1 MDSSIGI
8 SHRRVMSI
16 ALPIVLSNISIPIL
30 GAIDT
35 GVIGQLG
42 NAVAIGAVGIG
53 AIILS
58 AVYWLFGFLRM
69 GTTGFVAQAY
79 GRDDTSEVVALL
91 VRGLLIGLACGFFV
105 ILIHPILFWLSF
117 LISPSSAEVELLA
130 LDYMSIRI
138 FSAPAIIATYAI
150 MGWLIALEKTKYV
163 LILQL
168 AMNGLNAAL
177 DFWFVLGMGWGVEGV
192 AWATFIAEWFA
203 FFMGL
208 GICCALSQNF
218 PKIDWSLI
226 FSKTKVIAILVVNR
240 DIFLRSF
247 MLEIIF
253 VSFLMTS
260 GKFGDVE
267 LAATQILLQFLHIS
281 AYGMDGFAFAAEVLV
296 GQAFGKTNRSMLRD
310 AVVKSGVWTFTIAV
324 FMAVTYAFLGGFFI
338 AIMTTSNEVR
348 LVSENFLIFIVLG
361 PIFGALPFLMDGI
374 FVGATRSVDMRNMM
388 FLSLIIYAL
397 SAYILI
403 NLYGF
408 YGLWVALLVSYAARG
423 ISLLTKYPRLESSI
437 I

>member
-1 MDSSIGI
+1 
-8 SHRRVMSI
+8 MSI
-16 ALPIVLSNISIPIL
+16 AFPIVLSNISIPIL

-42 NAVAIGAVGIG
+42 NPIAIGAVGIG

-69 GTTGFVAQAY
+69 GTTGFVAQAQ
-79 GRDDTSEVVALL
+79 GRDDASEVVALL
-91 VRGLLIGLACGFFV
+91 VRGLLIGLACGVFV

-117 LISPSSAEVELLA
+117 LISPSSNEVELLA
-130 LDYMSIRI
+130 LDYMGIRI
-138 FSAPAIIATYAI
+138 FSAPAIISTYAI

-168 AMNGLNAAL
+168 TMNGLNAVL

-203 FFMGL
+203 LLMGL
-208 GICCALSQNF
+208 AICFALSQNF
-218 PKIDWSLI
+218 PKIIWTLI
-226 FSKTKVIAILVVNR
+226 FSRTKIITILLVNR
-240 DIFLRSF
+240 DIFLRSL
-247 MLEIIF
+247 MVEMIF

-281 AYGMDGFAFAAEVLV
+281 SYGMDGFAFAAEVLV
-296 GQAFGKTNRSMLRD
+296 GQAVGKSNRFMLRD
-310 AVVKSGVWTFTIAV
+310 AVIKSGLWTFVIAICL
-324 FMAVTYAFLGGFFI
+324 ALIYALFGSFFI
-338 AIMTTSNEVR
+338 KIMTTSDEVI
-348 LVSENFLIFIVLG
+348 LASEAFLIFIVLG

-374 FVGATRSVDMRNMM
+374 FVGATRAIDMRNMM
-388 FLSLIIYAL
+388 FLSLIIYVV
-397 SAYILI
+397 SAYVFID
-403 NLYGF
+403 LYGF
-408 YGLWVALLVSYAARG
+408 YGLWLALLVSYAARG
-423 ISLLTKYPRLESSI
+423 ISLVIRYPKLEKSI
-437 I
+437 S